1 MKDIFIFNLQN
12 SFRDIT
18 INIAYYF
25 SIIIIITCNLTEIIN
40 DRGFSLKW

>member
-12 SFRDIT
+12 PFRDIT

-25 SIIIIITCNLTEIIN
+25 SIIIIITCNLTEIMTEV
-40 DRGFSLKW
+40 FP

>member
-12 SFRDIT
+12 SFRADIT

-25 SIIIIITCNLTEIIN
+25 SIIIIITCNLTEVNIMTEV
-40 DRGFSLKW
+40 FL

>member
-12 SFRDIT
+12 SFRADIT

-25 SIIIIITCNLTEIIN
+25 SIIIIIITCNLTEVNIMTEV
-40 DRGFSLKW
+40 FP